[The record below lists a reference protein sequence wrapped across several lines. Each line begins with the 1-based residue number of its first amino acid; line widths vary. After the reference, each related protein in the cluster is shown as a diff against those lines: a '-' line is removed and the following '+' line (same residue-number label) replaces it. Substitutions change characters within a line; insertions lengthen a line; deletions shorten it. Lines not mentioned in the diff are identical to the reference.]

1 MILRVA
7 SVIIID
13 TEYVSD
19 REGAGN
25 RSHMTLAGFELI
37 KHLTE
42 LQGISG
48 NEGNVR
54 RFLQQELTPLVDEVA
69 VTGLGNLF
77 GVKHSAQAD
86 APRLMIAAHMDEVGF
101 MVKQITPAGLLTV
114 TPIGGWNPYSI
125 SAQRYTLHT
134 HKGDYVCIS
143 SSVAPHLLRGKDGAA
158 QTVQPDAIL
167 FDAGFSSREEA
178 QEYGVRPGDSIV
190 PLTETVYTANRQN
203 IISKAWDNRYGCAV
217 MLETMR
223 AVQGKALPATI
234 IAGATVQ
241 EEVGLRGVRGA
252 VHHYQPDAFIAVDC
266 SPANDMEGKKDE
278 QGQLGQGFLLRVQDP
293 GMITHRGMVEYLRDT
308 AETYNIPY
316 QYFFSKGGTDAGAAH
331 LMNAGVPSAV
341 VGVCARYIHG
351 HQTLFRISDYEAA
364 KEMLTKIVETFDK
377 TTLETIRRNG

>member
-1 MILRVA
+1 MSLQ
-7 SVIIID
+7 
-13 TEYVSD
+13 
-19 REGAGN
+19 
-25 RSHMTLAGFELI
+25 GFELI

-54 RFLQQELTPLVDEVA
+54 RFLQQELTPLVDEIA
-69 VTGLGNLF
+69 VSGLGNLF
-77 GVKHSAQAD
+77 GVKHSQAAD

-101 MVKQITPAGLLTV
+101 MVKQITQNGLFTV

-125 SAQRYTLHT
+125 SAQRYTLQT

-143 SSVAPHLLRGKDGAA
+143 SSVAPHLLRGADGSTKSIQA
-158 QTVQPDAIL
+158 DDIL
-167 FDAGFSSREEA
+167 FDAGFTSREEA
-178 QEYGVRPGDSIV
+178 LEYGVRPGDSIV
-190 PLTETVYTANRQN
+190 PETKTVYTANKKA

-223 AVQGKALPATI
+223 AVQGQALSSTI
-234 IAGATVQ
+234 IAGASVQ
-241 EEVGLRGVRGA
+241 EEVGLRGIRGA
-252 VHHYQPDAFIAVDC
+252 VHQYQPDAFIAVDC
-266 SPANDMEGKKDE
+266 SPANDAEGKKDE

-308 AETYNIPY
+308 AETNRIPY

-331 LMNAGVPSAV
+331 TMNSGVPSAV

-351 HQTLFRISDYEAA
+351 HQTLFHISDYDAA
-364 KEMLTKIVETFDK
+364 KEMLTKIVSTFDR
-377 TTLETIRRNG
+377 TTLNTIRENG